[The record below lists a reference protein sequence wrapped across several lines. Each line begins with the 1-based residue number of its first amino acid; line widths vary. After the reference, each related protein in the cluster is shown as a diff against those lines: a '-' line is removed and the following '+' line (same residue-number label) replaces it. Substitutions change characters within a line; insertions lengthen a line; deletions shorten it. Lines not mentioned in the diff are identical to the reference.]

1 MDDIVLNKKES
12 IERCIKQIR
21 VYYALPS
28 ELAFKENYMR
38 QDAIAVNMQ
47 RACEQCIAL
56 ANHTIKTRKLGLPK
70 ASRESFRLLAQA
82 DIIPRDLAANL
93 ENMVGF
99 RNTLVHQYQDLDIE
113 LMVDVIENH
122 LDDLIDFTNFIVE
135 AFINDSPEKTNEP
148 QRAQR
153 TQRKN

>member
-1 MDDIVLNKKES
+1 MNDIALNKKES

-28 ELAFKENYMR
+28 DVPFEKDYFK

-47 RACEQCIAL
+47 RACEQCIDL
-56 ANHTIKTRKLGLPK
+56 ANHTIKRKKLGLPK
-70 ASRESFRLLAQA
+70 ESRESFRLLAQN

-99 RNTLVHQYQDLDIE
+99 RNTLVHQYQNLDIQ

-122 LDDLIDFTNFIVE
+122 LDDLIDFTNSIVRE
-135 AFINDSPEKTNEP
+135 FINGTAP
-148 QRAQR
+148 
-153 TQRKN
+153 

>member
-1 MDDIVLNKKES
+1 MNDIVLNKKES

-21 VYYALPS
+21 VYYASPS
-28 ELAFKENYMR
+28 DIPFEENYLK

-56 ANHTIKTRKLGLPK
+56 ANHTIKKRKLGLPK
-70 ASRESFRLLAQA
+70 ESRESFRLLARS

-99 RNTLVHQYQDLDIE
+99 RNTLVHQYQDLDIQ
-113 LMVDVIENH
+113 LMMDVIENH
-122 LDDLIDFTNFIVE
+122 LDDLIDFTNFIVKE
-135 AFINDSPEKTNEP
+135 FSNGPAP
-148 QRAQR
+148 
-153 TQRKN
+153 